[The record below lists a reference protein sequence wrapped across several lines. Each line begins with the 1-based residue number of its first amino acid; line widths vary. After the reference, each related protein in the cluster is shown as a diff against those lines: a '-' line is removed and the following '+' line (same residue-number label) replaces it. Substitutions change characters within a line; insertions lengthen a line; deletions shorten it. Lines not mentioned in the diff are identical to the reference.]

1 MVYNDFCFNKS
12 SSDDEDS
19 SLPGTVKRVGDSAS
33 PIGKDGR
40 GRSLQ
45 SFWAE
50 NSKPGRV
57 THVMVFRVAGILS
70 LS

>member
-1 MVYNDFCFNKS
+1 MVYNDFVLIKAAAMTKTVACRAQS
-12 SSDDEDS
+12 SESGQCEPD
-19 SLPGTVKRVGDSAS
+19 R
-33 PIGKDGR
+33 KDGR

-57 THVMVFRVAGILS
+57 THVMVFRVAGSLS